1 MATATV
7 ATAAAMAVVLYF
19 LLSRRIAATR
29 TDGEEDHG
37 GGGSVHKVERVAAGR
52 RRIAR
57 RPAQPPATWRE
68 AVATLV
74 ETLRFTYSETLGKW
88 PIGDLAFGIKYLMRR
103 QIVGHSL
110 GGGTAALLTYILR
123 ERKEFFSGTCVAF
136 APAACMTWELAESGK
151 DFITTIVNGSDLV
164 PTFSTASI
172 DDLRSEVMASS
183 WLNDLRDQIQRT
195 RILNV
200 IYRSASALGSHLP
213 SISSARAKV
222 AGAGALL
229 QPVSSK
235 TQVMVKH
242 AQYVAQAVARSQSS
256 FSSWTCMGARRRAV
270 GTVTKEK
277 EPILPPA
284 PQRNSEKISVDYCDN
299 EMVNEPQFDS
309 SKDSDN
315 EETEEE
321 ELIQQDQ
328 VGGASAVDQLTD
340 ADLWFQLEKEINEQS
355 NSTVGDGQ
363 EEVVAAVKKI
373 MDEENAVL
381 QADKQQ
387 ISAVAFET
395 HQFYPPGRIMHMVVL
410 QTTESDPTENVIM
423 DEKNVGIYESPRYL
437 YSKIRLSRTMIN
449 DHYMP
454 MYKMMMELL
463 IEKLA
468 KDDDDDQRDT
478 HMKRTIELMLL
489 QQLRNYISLV
499 GICELEAIFPMDL
512 KSATACSSA
521 VDYGCLESMAS
532 QYPVLNN
539 RPIDQWKVTELKEE
553 LRRRKIPVRGLK
565 EELVRKL
572 FEAIRTEEM
581 IKEQET
587 GDQVQ
592 SDCPDPTLD
601 GDGDQKQAE
610 NSAADHTNIVPDP
623 IGQSHSDASAIDINC
638 SDTIPDPVGK
648 TDCDATITDID
659 INREIKVQNATT
671 ATSALDVTVL
681 ETQANTVLLED
692 SATESQTVITQCE
705 SRVMVSRTE
714 EKHEEEKQEDSNVPD
729 EDIKPSLS
737 DLDNQSLGDDK
748 DLQSLDDDKDLKSSG
763 DDKEQAKHLV
773 SLEDT
778 YVKSSTNFNLSKE
791 DNIDEGSPEKLNL
804 DRCSSDELMEED
816 VLEGKQ
822 IDPNM
827 KSEDV
832 AEKSEVK
839 QEPAVG
845 ARTNIK
851 DGLLESIPDKKD
863 TVDEDHR
870 KQE

>member
-103 QIVGHSL
+103 QVQLNTIANPHAKVKHF
-110 GGGTAALLTYILR
+110 ILSSVI
-123 ERKEFFSGTCVAF
+123 K
-136 APAACMTWELAESGK
+136 
-151 DFITTIVNGSDLV
+151 
-164 PTFSTASI
+164 
-172 DDLRSEVMASS
+172 VMASS

-235 TQVMVKH
+235 TQ
-242 AQYVAQAVARSQSS
+242 
-256 FSSWTCMGARRRAV
+256 
-270 GTVTKEK
+270 
-277 EPILPPA
+277 
-284 PQRNSEKISVDYCDN
+284 
-299 EMVNEPQFDS
+299 
-309 SKDSDN
+309 
-315 EETEEE
+315 
-321 ELIQQDQ
+321 
-328 VGGASAVDQLTD
+328 
-340 ADLWFQLEKEINEQS
+340 
-355 NSTVGDGQ
+355 
-363 EEVVAAVKKI
+363 
-373 MDEENAVL
+373 
-381 QADKQQ
+381 
-387 ISAVAFET
+387 
-395 HQFYPPGRIMHMVVL
+395 
-410 QTTESDPTENVIM
+410 
-423 DEKNVGIYESPRYL
+423 
-437 YSKIRLSRTMIN
+437 
-449 DHYMP
+449 
-454 MYKMMMELL
+454 
-463 IEKLA
+463 
-468 KDDDDDQRDT
+468 
-478 HMKRTIELMLL
+478 
-489 QQLRNYISLV
+489 
-499 GICELEAIFPMDL
+499 
-512 KSATACSSA
+512 
-521 VDYGCLESMAS
+521 DYGCLESMAS

-737 DLDNQSLGDDK
+737 DLDNQVSVVSPDLGFQVKCESIPIDSVSIVEKNKLKDNLNADDFHLEQELVKPEMVQPSSSSVPSVGGDLQSLGDDK

-870 KQE
+870 KQEGSTEREN